1 MFGSAVNRKTK
12 RDFLRGKPPRRP
24 AIEARVSGM
33 ASQRRAKASLG
44 RGNGPRGRSKASPG
58 HGMASPGHGNGSL
71 GRGIASLGRG
81 IGSQGRTNAS
91 RCRPNAPRRGA
102 IASPG
107 RANRSRVRRGA
118 AGCDRAGRSDCCKTP
133 LARAREPVHRVSSLR
148 RGRVLRKQ
156 FSARVSTPRSFVS
169 SALMRSP
176 YEYKVSALSYTVFF
190 GKTSP
195 SL

>member
-24 AIEARVSGM
+24 AIEARVS
-33 ASQRRAKASLG
+33 
-44 RGNGPRGRSKASPG
+44 
-58 HGMASPGHGNGSL
+58 GMASPGHGNGSL

-195 SL
+195 SV

>member
-1 MFGSAVNRKTK
+1 AKQNAISFVESRLDGLRLRLGSAEWLLSVV
-12 RDFLRGKPPRRP
+12 RRHLWVV
-24 AIEARVSGM
+24 ETD
-33 ASQRRAKASLG
+33 LG
-44 RGNGPRGRSKASPG
+44 GRSKASPG
-58 HGMASPGHGNGSL
+58 HGMASPGHENGSL
-71 GRGIASLGRG
+71 GRGIASL
-81 IGSQGRTNAS
+81 GRTNAS

-176 YEYKVSALSYTVFF
+176 YEYK
-190 GKTSP
+190 
-195 SL
+195 